1 METPVMHQP
10 GFFDFQNRVD
20 DLNAAGNPLVELNRL
35 IDWERFRPTLGLV
48 REKERKNNSGRKPF
62 DVVLMFKIVILQS
75 LYNLSDARIEFQIR
89 DRISFMSF
97 LGLSLGDRVPDEK
110 TVWLFRE
117 QLTKLGLIEVL
128 FAEFDDVLAESGFHA
143 QKGQILDASII
154 PARKQQNSREENKQI
169 KSGETPAAWSKQAAK
184 TRQKDTDARWT
195 KKRNK
200 SYFGYKNHVGVD
212 VKHKFIRTYSVTD
225 ASVHD
230 SQVMDDLLDD
240 SNTSADVYADSAYRS
255 AEINQKLEEQGYR
268 DRTQHRAYR
277 NTPLTDRQKATNR
290 RRSSLRSRVE
300 HVFGVQSQM
309 AGSLLIRT
317 VGLVRATAK
326 IGLRNL
332 AYNIK
337 RYTVLA
343 RAAS

>member
-1 METPVMHQP
+1 M
-10 GFFDFQNRVD
+10 
-20 DLNAAGNPLVELNRL
+20 
-35 IDWERFRPTLGLV
+35 
-48 REKERKNNSGRKPF
+48 
-62 DVVLMFKIVILQS
+62 
-75 LYNLSDARIEFQIR
+75 
-89 DRISFMSF
+89 
-97 LGLSLGDRVPDEK
+97 
-110 TVWLFRE
+110 
-117 QLTKLGLIEVL
+117 
-128 FAEFDDVLAESGFHA
+128 
-143 QKGQILDASII
+143 
-154 PARKQQNSREENKQI
+154 
-169 KSGETPAAWSKQAAK
+169 
-184 TRQKDTDARWT
+184 
-195 KKRNK
+195 
-200 SYFGYKNHVGVD
+200 D

-343 RAAS
+343 RSESPDPDQARQMTGEPQKTEAAQTASHSSILRPGEPLTKNTTQYPPHTVFRGSLLKM